1 MVHWS
6 IVLHFTTI
14 NHQELKCAIV
24 HIFSLHEPAGY
35 LWWLLWTVSKVLTN
49 CPLTVRRTP
58 GRRYKYA
65 DLCMVW
71 CFYSAVMRTKV
82 FWVARPRWLVF
93 YYLHVRET
101 GCFEYQG
108 IQIILNNPEDG
119 GSILLR
125 NVNTVDAQLKSE
137 LDSQSRRNLHCILF
151 WKQYVH

>member
-71 CFYSAVMRTKV
+71 RFNSAVMRMIV
-82 FWVARPRWLVF
+82 VWVTRPRWLVF
-93 YYLHVRET
+93 HYLHVRE
-101 GCFEYQG
+101 
-108 IQIILNNPEDG
+108 IIFSHYPEDG